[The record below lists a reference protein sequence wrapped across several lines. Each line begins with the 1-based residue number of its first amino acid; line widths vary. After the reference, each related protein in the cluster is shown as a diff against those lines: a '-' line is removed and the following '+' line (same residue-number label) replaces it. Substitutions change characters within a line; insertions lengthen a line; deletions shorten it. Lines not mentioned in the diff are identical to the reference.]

1 MTTYTIVQY
10 DVARDVMYFLGAP
23 TPGLKTLIENNS
35 LSDTSTK
42 QIIEGDS
49 STQNGLVPASASAFL
64 LNFFENDVPEIDLNN
79 AVTVT
84 SKIEIID
91 DTEAGDVYVICK
103 NQDKTTTYVTK
114 SGSAWDVAYVELLK
128 PGKKW
133 PTLGKCDNCLKFT
146 FSSSND
152 YNFTGNLGGAWDGTF
167 KNGQKVYEF
176 YLPDYSSPVGFGATE
191 LYKIYWKPGITYSG
205 TTYSGTPFTITNQ
218 NKWVATPATLIDV
231 INEKTF
237 FHVLNNLAAPCP
249 SALAPSWYN
258 FFGEKGFFLLNSVPQ
273 TTPLKPCPEFS
284 PTPGTVNWGYNCGS
298 SGCVSAPSG
307 SIGEFATLAACWV
320 SCSLPPPPVSS
331 SNGYNCIDGN
341 CVESQ
346 ISGTFQY
353 ATLIQCEASCSA
365 PSPVTSSWY
374 ACTQNGCVQV
384 PSGSAGAF
392 VTQAECDAVCNPPL
406 GGLPTTCS
414 CDPDLSPVINPSFF
428 LGSTGWTFTPDPFLS
443 GVGGWDFSQGYAQA
457 NTQSPFSTN
466 GTSSVSLTQA
476 NLFTLSCS
484 YEVCFQAWNLI
495 DNNVTSVTV
504 DTGNYLTNPPLGTGP
519 LTTTPTAYTFTLN
532 NVETTDLTFFVG
544 TGAPPARVAIDNICV
559 TLIGCP
565 PPTPPSEGTG
575 SVIPPEDCYITGSIS
590 SYVSASY
597 DCLCPEG
604 FTSDGS
610 GSCISSGPAIISAS
624 AGLYTPSTATPNML
638 PFYLNPSGTAFING
652 TGSISNGYSIN
663 QIQPSFIPSY
673 YEPIFGKNFGM
684 AQPVLYHSWSFN
696 GAGYSSINNP
706 TPFSGSNKVYNTQY
720 TFDILSSSF
729 WYQPELGDNM
739 TSRWVAQLGR
749 DIVTGIPQSF
759 PAGTFGI
766 GDRWV
771 GFGATIN
778 VPTNKTYYVGIIGT
792 GALKIKLDGTTI
804 MCTSPTQTSAP
815 SYIYSSIFNYPA
827 YTQNAYARIASG
839 SGWWGA
845 TTLGYSNVGVL
856 PSPFNSFNPY
866 ISDQIYS
873 AFVNYY
879 FQSTTSEYAFLT
891 PYGANPGYSQ
901 FLSTPAAG
909 TTMNFGGKFYSSN
922 NLYIYPVTMSAGC
935 HKINFEANPD
945 YFKYCTTANGGL
957 GGIILDMTAQQIVSA
972 SSYNDLNILWDSTYL
987 DPITSSLNN
996 TQNYYIYSY
1005 PVDTIPLS
1013 SSYVSWCP
1021 TGSTAVGG
1029 NPCNGCA
1036 TSGSSITTIP
1046 CGNCLE
1052 CTHGLLYNGYAVD
1065 KGGATLQGRGP
1076 GGIVNTAGANA
1087 STWVIPTESDWNGLV
1102 TFLNGGTAP
1111 VDVTITGSLGTI
1123 SGGKL
1128 KDYTRDLEATCW
1140 ENPNIGA
1147 QTDVS
1152 SSGWAGTAGGRRK
1165 DDGTFEG
1172 LGFEGLWWSANS
1184 LTTPPVQNGSLMAAR
1199 RLEHYSADVF
1209 RDIFSK
1215 SYGCS
1220 IRLVRPA
1227 TTGETNGM
1235 FIPDAYVG
1243 KNGTLYDGIV
1253 INNQVWITKNLSET
1267 LYNDNTSITTTTSN
1281 TVWSATVP
1289 TATDTA
1295 CYYNNDV
1302 TNANILNGNINSV
1315 TQECYTFPTYYVYE
1329 KCDGSEFLVQP
1340 VSGSTTI
1347 VGKVL
1352 KDSNYDCWSFF
1363 GTSTGIPTYPHTYSA
1378 TNYFSGSNYVYD
1390 NCNQCE
1396 AIHTIYMKF
1405 GTKNC

>member
-10 DVARDVMYFLGAP
+10 DIARDVMYFLGTP

-35 LSDTSTK
+35 LSDPLIK

-49 STQNGLVPASASAFL
+49 STQNELLPASASAFL

-114 SGSAWDVAYVELLK
+114 SGSAWDVVYVDLLK

-133 PTLGKCDNCLKFT
+133 LTMGKCGNCLKFT

-152 YNFTGNLGGAWDGTF
+152 YNFTGNLGGSWDGTF

-249 SALAPSWYN
+249 TALAPSWYN

-284 PTPGTVNWGYNCGS
+284 PTPGTIDWGYNCGS

-320 SCSLPPPPVSS
+320 SCSLPPATGSS
-331 SNGYNCIDGN
+331 NNGYNCIDGN

-374 ACTQNGCVQV
+374 ACTQNGCIQV

-392 VTQAECDAVCNPPL
+392 VTQAECDAICNPPIN
-406 GGLPTTCS
+406 GTPTTCS

-428 LGSTGWTFTPDPFLS
+428 LGSTGWTFSPNQFLP
-443 GVGGWDFSQGYAQA
+443 GVGSWDFSQGYASA
-457 NTQSPFSTN
+457 DTLSPFSTS

-476 NLFTLSCS
+476 NLFQISCS
-484 YEVCFQAWNLI
+484 YEVCFQAWNLL
-495 DNNVTSVTV
+495 DNLNTSVTV
-504 DTGNYLTNPPLGTGP
+504 DTGNYTTNLPQGTGP
-519 LTTTPTAYTFTLN
+519 LTTVPTAYTFTLN
-532 NVETTDLTFFVG
+532 NIETTDLTFFVG
-544 TGAPPARVAIDNICV
+544 TGAASARVAIDNICV

-565 PPTPPSEGTG
+565 PPPPSDGTG
-575 SVIPPEDCYITGSIS
+575 SISPEDCYITGSIS

-604 FTSDGS
+604 FTSNGS
-610 GSCISSGPAIISAS
+610 GSCVSSGSATVIANS
-624 AGLYTPSTATPNML
+624 GLYTPSTATQNNL
-638 PFYLNPSGTAFING
+638 PYYISNSSQVVYG
-652 TGSISNGYSIN
+652 TGFIANGYSLN
-663 QIQPSFIPSY
+663 QNTTSNPALY
-673 YEPIFGKNFGM
+673 YENILRKNFGM

-706 TPFSGSNKVYNTQY
+706 SPFSGSNKVYNTQY

-729 WYQPELGDNM
+729 WHQPELGDNW
-739 TSRWVAQLGR
+739 SARWVAQLGR
-749 DIVTGIPQSF
+749 DTVSGIPQSF

-804 MCTSPTQTSAP
+804 MCTSPSQTSAP
-815 SYIYSSIFNYPA
+815 AYVGNSIFSYPA
-827 YTQNAYARIASG
+827 YTQNAYSRIASS

-845 TTLGYSNVGVL
+845 TTFGYNNVGVL

-873 AFVNYY
+873 AFVNYF
-879 FQSTTSEYAFLT
+879 FQSTNSEYAFLT
-891 PYGANPGYSQ
+891 PFSIDINTSLN
-901 FLSTPAAG
+901 LSTPAGG

-935 HKINFEANPD
+935 HKINFESNPD
-945 YFKYCTTANGGL
+945 YFKYCTTTNGGL

-972 SSYNDLNILWDSTYL
+972 SNYNDLNILWDSTYL
-987 DPITSSLNN
+987 DPITSSVEW
-996 TQNYYIYSY
+996 TPDQIYYVYSY
-1005 PVDTIPLS
+1005 PVDTIPPT
-1013 SSYVSWCP
+1013 SSYLSWCP
-1021 TGSTAVGG
+1021 SGSTAVGG

-1036 TSGSSITTIP
+1036 PSGSIITTIP

-1065 KGGATLQGRGP
+1065 KGSATLQGRGP
-1076 GGIVNTAGANA
+1076 GGIVNTAPANA
-1087 STWVIPTESDWNGLV
+1087 TTWVIPTESDWNNLV
-1102 TFLNGGTAP
+1102 TFLNNGTAP
-1111 VDVTITGSLGTI
+1111 VDVTIIGSLGTI

-1199 RLEHYSADVF
+1199 RLEHYSADIF

>member
-10 DVARDVMYFLGAP
+10 DIARDVMYFLGAP
-23 TPGLKTLIENNS
+23 TPDLKTLIENNS
-35 LSDTSTK
+35 LSDESTK

-49 STQNGLVPASASAFL
+49 STQNELLPASASAFL

-114 SGSAWDVAYVELLK
+114 SGSAWNVADVELLK

-133 PTLGKCDNCLKFT
+133 PTLGKCDNCLKFA

-152 YNFTGNLGGAWDGTF
+152 YNFTGNLGGSWDGTF

-205 TTYSGTPFTITNQ
+205 TTYDNIPFTITNQ

-231 INEKTF
+231 LNEKTF

-249 SALAPSWYN
+249 YALAPSWYN

-273 TTPLKPCPEFS
+273 TSPLKPCPEFL
-284 PTPGTVNWGYNCGS
+284 PTPGTVDWGYNCGTN
-298 SGCVSAPSG
+298 GCVSAPSG
-307 SIGEFATLAACWV
+307 SIGTYATLAACQV
-320 SCSLPPPPVSS
+320 SCSLPEPPLSS
-331 SNGYNCIDGN
+331 SNGYNCINGD

-353 ATLIQCEASCSA
+353 ATLAQCEASCSA

-374 ACTQNGCVQV
+374 SCTGNGCVQV

-392 VTQAECDAVCNPPL
+392 VTQAECEAVCNIPPT
-406 GGLPTTCS
+406 GIPTSCS

-428 LGSTGWTFTPDPFLS
+428 LGSTGWTFSPNPFLS
-443 GVGGWDFSQGYAQA
+443 GVGGWEFSQGYALS
-457 NTQSPFSTN
+457 NTSSPFSTS

-476 NLFTLSCS
+476 NLFTISCS

-495 DNNVTSVTV
+495 DNPNTAVTV
-504 DTGNYLTNPPLGTGP
+504 DTGNYTNNLPQGTGP

-544 TGAPPARVAIDNICV
+544 TSVTPARVAIDNVCV

-610 GSCISSGPAIISAS
+610 GSCTTTGSAVISAS
-624 AGLYTPSTATPNML
+624 AGLYTPSSVSQSNITNGTVIPGFSINQPDPQYPIDLNDVAGYIPAYAGIAQPNL
-638 PFYLNPSGTAFING
+638 YYQWNSNG
-652 TGSISNGYSIN
+652 TGN
-663 QIQPSFIPSY
+663 
-673 YEPIFGKNFGM
+673 
-684 AQPVLYHSWSFN
+684 
-696 GAGYSSINNP
+696 SSLGNNSSS
-706 TPFSGSNKVYNTQY
+706 FSGSSLVYNTQY
-720 TFDILSSSF
+720 TFDILSASF
-729 WYQPELGDNM
+729 WNQPNLGQNW
-739 TSRWVAQLGR
+739 TSRWVTQLCR
-749 DIVTGIPQSF
+749 QTTVGIPQS
-759 PAGTFGI
+759 PSLAN
-766 GDRWV
+766 DRWS
-771 GFGATIN
+771 GFGTTLN
-778 VPTNKTYYVGIIGT
+778 VPTNKTYYVGIIGQ
-792 GALKIKLDGTTI
+792 GAMQIKLDGTTI
-804 MCTSPTQTSAP
+804 LCTSPSTTNTPIYTQ
-815 SYIYSSIFNYPA
+815 NDYPA
-827 YTQNAYARIASG
+827 YAQNGYARYPG
-839 SGWWGA
+839 YPYGGYNWG
-845 TTLGYSNVGVL
+845 VI
-856 PSPFNSFNPY
+856 PFPFYSFNNNLITP
-866 ISDQIYS
+866 ISSSYFDW
-873 AFVNYY
+873 Y
-879 FQSTTSEYAFLT
+879 FQFAGPEYAFVDPPSIVT
-891 PYGANPGYSQ
+891 GNGK
-901 FLSTPAAG
+901 FLSG
-909 TTMNFGGKFYSSN
+909 Y

-935 HKINFEANPD
+935 HEINFEANPD
-945 YFKYCTTANGGL
+945 WFKYCFSQQGFL
-957 GGIILDMTAQQIVSA
+957 GAIILDNTAQQLVSA
-972 SSYNDLNILWDSTYL
+972 SSYNDLNIVWDSTQL
-987 DPITSSLNN
+987 DPITQSLISLSGQP
-996 TQNYYIYSY
+996 TPSTRNYYLYTYPLGTTPPTASY
-1005 PVDTIPLS
+1005 T
-1013 SSYVSWCP
+1013 SWCP
-1021 TGSTAVGG
+1021 SGSTAVGG

-1036 TSGSSITTIP
+1036 PSGSNITTIP

-1052 CTHGLLYNGYAVD
+1052 CTHGLLYNGYVVD

-1076 GGIVNTAGANA
+1076 DGIVNTGSINA
-1087 STWVIPTESDWNGLV
+1087 TTWVIPTESDWNNLV
-1102 TFLNGGTAP
+1102 TFLNNGTAP

-1165 DDGTFEG
+1165 DDGIFEG

-1184 LTTPPVQNGSLMAAR
+1184 LSTPPITNGALMAAR

-1227 TTGETNGM
+1227 ATGETNGM
-1235 FIPDAYVG
+1235 FIPDAYTG

-1253 INNQVWITKNLSET
+1253 INDQVWITKNLSET
-1267 LYNDNTSITTTTSN
+1267 LYNGGTTVSTTTSN
-1281 TVWSATVP
+1281 TSWSSTVP
-1289 TATDTA
+1289 TATATA
-1295 CYYNNDV
+1295 CYYNNDI
-1302 TNANILNGNINSV
+1302 TNTNILNGNVNPV
-1315 TQECYTFPTYYVYE
+1315 TQECYTFPTYYIYE

-1347 VGKVL
+1347 IGKVL

-1390 NCNQCE
+1390 DCDECE
-1396 AIHTIYMKF
+1396 AIHTIYMTF